1 MCKIKIDQPAAKY
14 INPMTDFGFKKLFGD
29 REVLTAFLTD
39 LLKPSSPI
47 AQITYIDKEM
57 MPENYLERGVIYDLR
72 CKTEDG
78 GEFIVEMQNKG
89 QIHFSDR
96 ILYYLSRSISTQGIK
111 GKSERELPDGTTRI
125 TNWDFEL
132 QPVYGIFFL
141 NFHLNNLQEQAL
153 RTIEFVVRETGELF
167 SDKMRAYTIELP
179 CFNKSEEECTDDL
192 DYWTYVINHMEMIQT
207 ELPFTDK
214 KPIFQR
220 LGNLAEIANMPTAE
234 REKYQRS
241 LDAYRTNVATYAWER
256 AEGRA
261 EGEAIGRAEGEA
273 IGLEKGREEKAI
285 EMARVMLQAGEDM
298 EKIMRYTNL
307 SKEQIE
313 SL

>member
-1 MCKIKIDQPAAKY
+1 MQH
-14 INPMTDFGFKKLFGD
+14 
-29 REVLTAFLTD
+29 
-39 LLKPSSPI
+39 KPF
-47 AQITYIDKEM
+47 YMKE
-57 MPENYLERGVIYDLR
+57 
-72 CKTEDG
+72 
-78 GEFIVEMQNKG
+78 
-89 QIHFSDR
+89 
-96 ILYYLSRSISTQGIK
+96 
-111 GKSERELPDGTTRI
+111 
-125 TNWDFEL
+125 
-132 QPVYGIFFL
+132 
-141 NFHLNNLQEQAL
+141 
-153 RTIEFVVRETGELF
+153 
-167 SDKMRAYTIELP
+167 
-179 CFNKSEEECTDDL
+179 
-192 DYWTYVINHMEMIQT
+192 QT

-273 IGLEKGREEKAI
+273 IGRAEGEAIGREEKAI
-285 EMARVMLQAGEDM
+285 EMARVMLQDGEDM

>member
-1 MCKIKIDQPAAKY
+1 MQ
-14 INPMTDFGFKKLFGD
+14 
-29 REVLTAFLTD
+29 R
-39 LLKPSSPI
+39 KP
-47 AQITYIDKEM
+47 
-57 MPENYLERGVIYDLR
+57 
-72 CKTEDG
+72 
-78 GEFIVEMQNKG
+78 
-89 QIHFSDR
+89 
-96 ILYYLSRSISTQGIK
+96 LY
-111 GKSERELPDGTTRI
+111 
-125 TNWDFEL
+125 
-132 QPVYGIFFL
+132 
-141 NFHLNNLQEQAL
+141 
-153 RTIEFVVRETGELF
+153 
-167 SDKMRAYTIELP
+167 
-179 CFNKSEEECTDDL
+179 
-192 DYWTYVINHMEMIQT
+192 MEMIQT

-273 IGLEKGREEKAI
+273 IGLEKGEAIGLEKGREEKAI
-285 EMARVMLQAGEDM
+285 EMARVMLQDGEDI
-298 EKIMRYTNL
+298 EKIMRYTNF